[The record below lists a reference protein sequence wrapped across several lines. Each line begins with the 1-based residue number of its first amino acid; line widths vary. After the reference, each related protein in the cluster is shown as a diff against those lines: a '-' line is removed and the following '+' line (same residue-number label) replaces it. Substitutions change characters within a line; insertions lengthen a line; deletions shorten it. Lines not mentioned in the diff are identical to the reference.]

1 MRRVGI
7 SRRNAYWYSRI
18 SICCTVEDLAV
29 MVTLLV
35 LILFL
40 AECQENRQSD
50 ICLLCACCSTEFDR
64 EKERRSAVANVG
76 RLLSLKKKVS
86 DTHSDQDGG

>member
-18 SICCTVEDLAV
+18 SICSTVEDLAV

-40 AECQENRQSD
+40 AECQEK
-50 ICLLCACCSTEFDR
+50 LVE
-64 EKERRSAVANVG
+64 
-76 RLLSLKKKVS
+76 
-86 DTHSDQDGG
+86 